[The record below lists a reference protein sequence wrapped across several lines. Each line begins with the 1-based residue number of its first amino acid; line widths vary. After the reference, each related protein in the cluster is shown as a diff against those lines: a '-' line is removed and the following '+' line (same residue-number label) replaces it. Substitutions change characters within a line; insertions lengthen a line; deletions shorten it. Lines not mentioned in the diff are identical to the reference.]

1 MAERE
6 RVSKRSCPFCQCE
19 ERDDLEEQ
27 LQQGLL
33 STKELDRDMGWRAN
47 TADRHFRNH
56 MGDYVRAANPSC
68 PVCSHPNRADI
79 ERSYFE
85 GISTT
90 QEIADEIEVPEST
103 IYHHMKMHFQPLVQR
118 TAAFEVALTAGTE
131 VQTLRHN
138 VESLNHKLGQLMSE
152 GSVHEEGFV
161 RDAVTLHKEVRESI
175 KDLLKFEEKWAGEP
189 EAQTVNNTINV
200 LKVEL
205 AQESPEVWRRVKQRL
220 LEQNDVE
227 VIE

>member
-6 RVSKRSCPFCQCE
+6 RVSKRSCPFCQCD
-19 ERDDLEEQ
+19 ERDELEEQ

-33 STKELDRDMGWRAN
+33 STKELDRDMTWRAN

-68 PVCSHPNRADI
+68 PICSHPDRADI
-79 ERSYFE
+79 ERSYYE
-85 GISTT
+85 GEVGS
-90 QEIADEIEVPEST
+90 EAIAEEAEVPEST
-103 IYHHMKMHFQPLVQR
+103 VYHHMRLHFQPLVQR
-118 TAAFEVALTAGTE
+118 TAAFEVALAAGTE
-131 VQTLRHN
+131 VQTLREN
-138 VESLNHKLGQLMSE
+138 VEGLNHKLQQLMGE

-205 AQESPEVWRRVKQRL
+205 AQEAPDVWRRLKKRL
-220 LEQNDVE
+220 LEQEDVE
-227 VIE
+227 VID